1 MKDSKY
7 LMNLLVSTK
16 LWLLRNKR
24 QEKLKEENKRDLS
37 VSPDPNQFMDRLT
50 NLNIKI
56 AKKT

>member
-1 MKDSKY
+1 
-7 LMNLLVSTK
+7 MNLLVSTK

>member
-1 MKDSKY
+1 MKGSKY

-16 LWLLRNKR
+16 LWLLRNKQ

-37 VSPDPNQFMDRLT
+37 ENLDPNQFMEKLT

-56 AKKT
+56 AKRT